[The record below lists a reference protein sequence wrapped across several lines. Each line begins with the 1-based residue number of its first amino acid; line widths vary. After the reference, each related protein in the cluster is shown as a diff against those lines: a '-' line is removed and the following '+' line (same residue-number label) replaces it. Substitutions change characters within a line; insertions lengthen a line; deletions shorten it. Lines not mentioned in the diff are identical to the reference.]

1 VVAVRAIV
9 DRLADRTPKP
19 LRVEG
24 DGLCMSLGRKDGIL
38 QQIDRDGK
46 PKGILLTGRLAAM
59 VKEAVLRGAMYGQRN
74 PSFTYFAASMQ
85 T

>member
-9 DRLADRTPKP
+9 DRLAGRTPKP

-24 DGLCMSLGRKDGIL
+24 DGLCISLGRRDGLL

-46 PKGILLTGRLAAM
+46 PQGMALTGRLAAM
-59 VKEAVLRGAMYGQRN
+59 VKETVLRGTMYGQRN
-74 PSFTYFAASMQ
+74 PTFTYVAASRL